1 MEIIIGILL
10 VVGIAYIFI
19 RSNKKTEVAVEE
31 FAPYKVD
38 APAPVV
44 AEEVVEAPAKPARK
58 PRAPKAETA
67 KKPAAKKTAK
77 KPTAKK
83 TVTKKSKVK

>member
-31 FAPYKVD
+31 SAPYKVD
-38 APAPVV
+38 APAPAV

-58 PRAPKAETA
+58 PRAPKAD
-67 KKPAAKKTAK
+67 KPAAKKTAK